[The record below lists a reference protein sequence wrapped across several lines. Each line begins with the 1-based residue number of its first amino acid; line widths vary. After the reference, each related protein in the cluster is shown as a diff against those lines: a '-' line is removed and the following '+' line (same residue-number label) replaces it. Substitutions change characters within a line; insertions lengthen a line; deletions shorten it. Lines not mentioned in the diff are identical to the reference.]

1 MSDDASLRALE
12 ERATPGPW
20 APAGDKI
27 RATAADALI
36 PDNILVAYAGAHWQ
50 RLGIKT
56 YPRGGDV
63 PEHAPDVEFMA
74 AARTALPDRLDR
86 LDRLDRIRALHAKW
100 GEQSPEDADGYLDL
114 WETLGR
120 LLDGEPA

>member
-1 MSDDASLRALE
+1 M
-12 ERATPGPW
+12 P
-20 APAGDKI
+20 
-27 RATAADALI
+27 TAADALI
-36 PDNILVAYAGAHWQ
+36 PDNILVAYYTGHDH
-50 RLGIKT
+50 RLGLKT
-56 YPRGGDV
+56 TG
-63 PEHAPDVEFMA
+63 HAADVEFVA
-74 AARTALPDRLDR
+74 AARTALPDR

>member
-1 MSDDASLRALE
+1 MSDDDATLRALE

-20 APAGDKI
+20 TPAGDKI
-27 RATAADALI
+27 HATAADALI
-36 PDNILVAYAGAHWQ
+36 PDNILVAYYTGHDH
-50 RLGIKT
+50 RLGLKT
-56 YPRGGDV
+56 TG
-63 PEHAPDVEFMA
+63 HAADVEFMA
-74 AARTALPDRLDR
+74 ASRTALPDRLDR
-86 LDRLDRIRALHAKW
+86 LDRIRVLHAKW

>member
-1 MSDDASLRALE
+1 MSDDDAALRALE
-12 ERATPGPW
+12 ALATPGPW
-20 APAGDKI
+20 IPAGDKI

-36 PDNILVAYAGAHWQ
+36 PDNILVAYAGAQWQ
-50 RLGIKT
+50 RLGFKT
-56 YPRGGDV
+56 YPRGDEV

-86 LDRLDRIRALHAKW
+86 LDRIRDLHARW
-100 GEQSPEDADGYLDL
+100 AEQAPEDADGYLDL

>member
-1 MSDDASLRALE
+1 MSDDDATLRSLEA
-12 ERATPGPW
+12 RATPGPW
-20 APAGDKI
+20 TPNGDKI

-50 RLGIKT
+50 RLGVKT

-86 LDRLDRIRALHAKW
+86 LDRIRDLHARW
-100 GEQSPEDADGYLDL
+100 GEQAPEDADGYLDL